1 MTVVNRSLIGPSFLL
16 TMQMLA
22 NTAVAADWQV
32 VAKIDEGTVYVDA
45 QGIVLK
51 DKLRRAWDRWN
62 YAEDQAGFPDSG
74 IRAFKASKHLA
85 YYNCEDKT
93 FAVAQVVYLDEKG
106 KSLGQINVDVNA
118 ASFSVVVPDSVSE
131 AQLRFVCAAKLGAKP

>member
-1 MTVVNRSLIGPSFLL
+1 
-16 TMQMLA
+16 MQMLA
-22 NTAVAADWQV
+22 NTALAADWHV
-32 VAKIDEGTVYVDA
+32 VTKIEEATVYVDA

-74 IRAFKASKHLA
+74 IRTFKASKHLA
-85 YYNCEDKT
+85 FYNCEEKT

-106 KSLGQINVDVNA
+106 KSVGQINLDVNP
-118 ASFSVVVPDSVSE
+118 ASFSVVVPDSVAE
-131 AQLRFVCAAKLGAKP
+131 AQLRFVCAAKPGAKP

>member
-1 MTVVNRSLIGPSFLL
+1 MHKKAKCSYMSFSRNNSARIP
-16 TMQMLA
+16 TCIES
-22 NTAVAADWQV
+22 
-32 VAKIDEGTVYVDA
+32 IDCRLGT
-45 QGIVLK
+45 IVLK

-85 YYNCEDKT
+85 YYNCEEKT

-106 KSLGQINVDVNA
+106 KSLGQINVDVNP